1 MKKKR
6 KYKKLSLEFT
16 IDHWFYHV
24 QHLERNISYLK
35 ECKVCNIKE
44 LHAGKQVI
52 RTSSP
57 TTKRLP

>member
-24 QHLERNISYLK
+24 QHLDKNISYLK

-44 LHAGKQVI
+44 LRKEPHARK
-52 RTSSP
+52 
-57 TTKRLP
+57 